1 MKINYFKYIYLN
13 NTYIKNH
20 KYYYI
25 NQMNNNDILFQAID
39 WDFYDNEDDEGNKI
53 YKVRIFG
60 NTSDN
65 KTVYV
70 LVDNFTPYFFVEVPK
85 KWRLNQIDIFIST
98 IKNIV
103 DEEYKESLVSYNVVE
118 KHKFY
123 GFTNNELFSFVR
135 LIFDSLEAF
144 YKYRNV
150 FFRKIHNSL
159 LSRYP
164 KKYITYETNI
174 PPLLRLIHHR
184 ELQSAGWILI
194 KGLKYKT
201 LNNNKSINDI
211 NIFTKW
217 TNLNHYTSDQ
227 IAKLKVLSFDL
238 ECTSIDGGFPQEKR
252 PGDKIIQIGNTFHKF
267 GETECYYRHIITL
280 GSCNDIDGVVV
291 ESYDT
296 EKEVIM
302 AWNKLLE
309 KMNPDIITGYNIFG
323 FDYKYLYGRSKLF
336 DINKQFSKL
345 SRMKNMECKFIEQEL
360 SSSAL
365 GQNKLYYYSMP
376 GRINIDLMKVVQR
389 DYNLSSY
396 KLNDVSSTFI
406 RESILSISQKKYELT
421 NSEEE
426 LFNGITILNTNN
438 TYGLKE
444 SQYLTI
450 YYNDGLSDNRFMDG
464 NKFKIKKLTDKTI
477 ELYSLIDDN
486 LFNDKKLKFFWCQA
500 KDDVKPKEIFA
511 LQKKGPKERAKIAK
525 YCIQDC
531 ELCNKLMIKLQIITN
546 NIGMANVCSVPLSYI
561 FLRGQGIKLFSLVA
575 KVCRKLNY
583 VIPVVRKKKKKDG
596 EEEEEGYEGAYVF
609 QPKKGVYYVPITV
622 LDYASLY
629 PRSMIHKN
637 LSHEM
642 LVTDKRYDNL
652 PGYKYHQVEYK
663 NKVGETTI
671 CRFAQKKDGSQ
682 GIIPKILNDLL
693 DARSATK
700 KLMKI
705 EKDPFKKSVYDG
717 LQSAYKIT
725 ANSLYG
731 QIGSPVSAIFFK
743 QIAASTTAIGRA
755 MLILA
760 KNYMENDFPEILN
773 QLCINLKKKKKFNK
787 ILKKEYKEYTDYS
800 KKKKSG
806 SISEEESNN
815 IKKKIYDIKSLLKKI
830 FRKYTIEP
838 KTVYGDSVTS
848 DTPLLLKNK
857 KTGFIEFKQI
867 DNLSNDE
874 WVSYEGFKA
883 METNRREK
891 QQNIV
896 EDYQIYTSAGW
907 SNINRVIRHKTIKKI
922 YRVTTHTGM
931 VDVTEGHSLLD
942 KNGKIVKPTEIKV
955 GMKLLHKYP
964 QFEKKEIKLK
974 DILNYI
980 KNIGETSLC
989 EKEAFILGFFYG
1001 DGSCGKYN
1009 CPSGVKYSWALNQKN
1024 IKMCTILQSLLIEIY
1039 NEPFKINDTVK
1050 SSGVYKIVPN
1060 CGNIKKYVEMYRQI
1074 CYNKDKYKI
1083 IPIDILN
1090 DEYNIRYAYFAGYY
1104 AADGSKCL
1112 GEKAKTIRMSN
1123 KGKIGSAMLYYLVSS
1138 IGFNVSINTRK
1149 DKLNIT
1155 RLTCT
1160 SGKQRKQDNVIKKV
1174 DLIGENVND
1183 FVYDIETETGNF
1195 NTGYSLIV
1203 KNTDSVFVNFDIKDK
1218 DGNIM
1223 GDIET
1228 LDNAIQL
1235 GILGGDFIKSRLP
1248 YPHDLEYEKT
1258 FWPFIIITKKRY
1270 VGNLYEYDINKYKQK
1285 SMGIVLKRRDNPDI
1299 VKILVGGI
1307 VKKILNERSTKNAIS
1322 FAHNVLRDMLDDKYP
1337 LYKFVTTKTVK
1348 ARYENRSQIAHAVL
1362 ADRMTERDPGNA
1374 PSINDR
1380 IAYAAVQVD
1389 HKKII
1394 RDKTSKRKKAYKLF
1408 VKEMNNKDNIELLDN
1423 IINKVYNLISYNVN
1437 CIPFDIAG
1445 AKNIMISNFKKE
1457 YWDLLENKLEKEKED
1472 IKKVKRFC
1480 KKMFKYY
1487 IEKINNKL
1495 IISID
1500 DGMIGK
1506 ACREV
1511 VEEYFKYAEGNKI
1524 NNVDKHSV
1532 LKNKF
1537 ITLLDKRGME
1547 SASII
1552 QGDIIESPSYI
1563 IEKKLKLDYLYYIRN
1578 QMMKPT
1584 LQFLELITDN
1594 PEKIFEKYIYEEE
1607 NKRKNK
1613 LDINSYME
1621 INSDNMKINSDNIE
1635 SNKKNVLNQNQL
1647 LFNDNK
1653 IIVKKNDNKKKKIN
1667 KKKKKKDDII
1677 DCKFKDGGII
1687 LDF

>member
-1 MKINYFKYIYLN
+1 
-13 NTYIKNH
+13 
-20 KYYYI
+20 
-25 NQMNNNDILFQAID
+25 MNVSDILFQAID
-39 WDFYDNEDDEGNKI
+39 WDFYDHEDDEGNKSF
-53 YKVRIFG
+53 KVNIFG
-60 NTSDN
+60 RTLND

-70 LVDNFTPYFFVEVPK
+70 SVEHFTPYFYVEIPE
-85 KWRLNQIDIFIST
+85 KWRLNQVEIFVNT
-98 IKNIV
+98 IKNMV
-103 DEEYKESLVSYNVVE
+103 DEEYRDSLVKYMVVE

-123 GFTNNELFSFVR
+123 GFTNNKLFKFVR
-135 LIFDSLEAF
+135 MIFDSLEAF
-144 YKYRNV
+144 YKYKNV
-150 FFRKIHNSL
+150 FYKYISNSL

-164 KKYITYETNI
+164 KKYVTYETNI
-174 PPLLRLIHHR
+174 PPLLRLIHH
-184 ELQSAGWILI
+184 QKIDPSGWILI
-194 KGLKYKT
+194 KGLKYKM
-201 LNNNKSINDI
+201 LNKNKSINDI
-211 NIFTKW
+211 NIFTRW
-217 TNLNHYTSDQ
+217 SNLDNYTSNQ
-227 IAKLKVLSFDL
+227 ISKLNILSFDL
-238 ECTSIDGGFPQEKR
+238 ECTSTDGGFPIPER
-252 PGDKIIQIGNTFHKF
+252 PGDKIIQIGNTFHRF

-280 GSCNDIDGVVV
+280 GSCDKVEGTVV
-291 ESYDT
+291 ESYDK
-296 EKEVIM
+296 EEEVIM
-302 AWNKLLE
+302 AWKRLLD

-336 DINKQFSKL
+336 GINKEFSKL

-365 GQNKLYYYSMP
+365 GQNKLYYYLMP

-389 DYNLSSY
+389 DYKLGSY
-396 KLNDVSSTFI
+396 TLNNVSSTFI
-406 RESILSISQKKYELT
+406 RESILSISKKNYELT
-421 NSEEE
+421 DSEEE
-426 LFNGITILNTNN
+426 NYEGITILNTNN
-438 TYGLKE
+438 TYGLKK

-450 YYNDGLSDNRFMDG
+450 YYNDGLSDNKFMDG
-464 NKFKIKKLTDKTI
+464 KKFKIKELTDKTI
-477 ELYSLIDDN
+477 ELYSLIEED

-500 KDDVKPKEIFA
+500 KDDVTPQEIFA
-511 LQKKGPKERAKIAK
+511 LQKEGPKERAKIAK

-531 ELCNKLMIKLQIITN
+531 ELCNKLMIKLQIVTN
-546 NIGMANVCSVPLSYI
+546 NIGMANVCSVPLSFI
-561 FLRGQGIKLFSLVA
+561 FLRGQGIKLFSLVS
-575 KVCRKLNY
+575 KRTRKLNY
-583 VIPVVRKKKKKDG
+583 VIPVIRKKKKKDG

-609 QPKKGVYYVPITV
+609 QPEKGVYYVPITV

-642 LVTDKRYDNL
+642 FVTDKRYDNL

-663 NKVGETTI
+663 NKNGEITL
-671 CRFAQKKDGSQ
+671 CRFAQKKNGTP
-682 GIIPKILNDLL
+682 GIIPQILNDLL
-693 DARSATK
+693 DARSSTK
-700 KLMKI
+700 KLMKK
-705 EKDPFKKSVYDG
+705 EKDSFKKSIYDG
-717 LQSAYKIT
+717 LQSAYKVT

-731 QIGSPVSAIFFK
+731 QIGAPTSAIFFK

-773 QLCINLKKKKKFNK
+773 QLCINLKNKKKFNK

-806 SISEEESNN
+806 SISEEDSNN
-815 IKKKIYDIKSLLKKI
+815 IKKKISDIKSLLKKI
-830 FRKYTIEP
+830 FRRYTIEP

-874 WVSYEGFKA
+874 WVSYEGFKP
-883 METNRREK
+883 MEANRMEK

-896 EDYQIYTSAGW
+896 ENYQIYTSAGW
-907 SNINRVIRHKTIKKI
+907 SNINRVIRHKTIKNI
-922 YRVTTHTGM
+922 YRVITHTGM
-931 VDVTEGHSLLD
+931 VDVTEDHSLLD
-942 KNGKIVKPTEIKV
+942 ENGKIVKPTEIKV

-964 QFEKKEIKLK
+964 LFEKKEIKLK

-980 KNIGETSLC
+980 KNIGETPLC
-989 EKEAFILGFFYG
+989 EKKAFILGFFYG

-1009 CPSGVKYSWALNQKN
+1009 CPSGIKYSWALNQKN

-1060 CGNIKKYVEMYRQI
+1060 CGNVKKYVEMYRQI

-1083 IPIDILN
+1083 IPVDILN
-1090 DEYNIRYAYFAGYY
+1090 DKYNIRYAYFAGYY
-1104 AADGSKCL
+1104 AADGSKCP
-1112 GEKAKTIRMSN
+1112 GEKSKTIRMSN
-1123 KGKIGSAMLYYLVSS
+1123 KGKIGSAMLYYLLSS

-1223 GDIET
+1223 DDRET

-1270 VGNLYEYDINKYKQK
+1270 VGNLYEFDINEYKQK

-1337 LYKFVTTKTVK
+1337 LYKFVTTKTLK
-1348 ARYENRSQIAHAVL
+1348 LRYENRSQIAHAVL

-1374 PSINDR
+1374 PSVNSR
-1380 IAYAAVQVD
+1380 IAYAAVQID
-1389 HKKII
+1389 NKKII
-1394 RDKTSKRKKAYKLF
+1394 KNKSLKRKKAYKLF
-1408 VKEMNNKDNIELLDN
+1408 VKEMNKEDNIELLDN
-1423 IINKVYNLISYNVN
+1423 IINKVYNLISYNIN
-1437 CIPFDIAG
+1437 SIPFDMDS

-1495 IISID
+1495 IILID
-1500 DGMIGK
+1500 HDMIGK
-1506 ACREV
+1506 ACREM

-1547 SASII
+1547 SPSII

-1563 IEKKLKLDYLYYIRN
+1563 IENNLKLDYLYYIRN

-1584 LQFLELITDN
+1584 LQFLELITNN

-1613 LDINSYME
+1613 LDINSYMA
-1621 INSDNMKINSDNIE
+1621 INLDNTE
-1635 SNKKNVLNQNQL
+1635 LNKKNVLNQNQL

-1667 KKKKKKDDII
+1667 KKKKKKDDIK
-1677 DCKFKDGGII
+1677 DCKFKDGGIV

>member
-1 MKINYFKYIYLN
+1 M
-13 NTYIKNH
+13 NTV
-20 KYYYI
+20 
-25 NQMNNNDILFQAID
+25 DLLFQAIS
-39 WDFYDNEDDEGNKI
+39 WHDFDYEDDDGDKR
-53 YKVRIFG
+53 YKCRIFG
-60 NTSDN
+60 RTLDS
-65 KTVYV
+65 KTVY
-70 LVDNFTPYFFVEVPK
+70 LEVDNFTPYFFVEIPK
-85 KWRLNQIDIFIST
+85 KWRINQINIFIST
-98 IKNIV
+98 IKSLV
-103 DEEYKESLVSYNVVE
+103 DEDFKQSLVSYNVVD

-123 GFTNNELFSFVR
+123 GFTNNELFTFIR
-135 LIFDSLEAF
+135 LLFDSIEAF
-144 YKYRNV
+144 YKFRNV
-150 FFRKIHNSL
+150 FYRRIHNSL

-164 KKYITYETNI
+164 KKYEAFETNI

-184 ELQSAGWILI
+184 ELDPSGWILI
-194 KGLKYKT
+194 KGQKYKI
-201 LNNNKSINDI
+201 LNENKTINDI

-217 TNLNHYTSDQ
+217 THLKYYKSEQ
-227 IAKLKVLSFDL
+227 IAKLKILSFDL
-238 ECTSIDGGFPQEKR
+238 ECTSIDGGFPQPER

-280 GSCNDIDGVVV
+280 GSCDKVEGSVV
-291 ESYDT
+291 ESYD
-296 EKEVIM
+296 KEEDVIM
-302 AWNKLLE
+302 AWKRLLD
-309 KMNPDIITGYNIFG
+309 KTNPDIITGYNIFG
-323 FDYKYLYGRSKLF
+323 FDYRYLYGRSKLLG
-336 DINKQFSKL
+336 INREFSKL
-345 SRMKNMECKFIEQEL
+345 SRLVNYECKFIEQDL
-360 SSSAL
+360 ASSAL
-365 GQNKLYYYSMP
+365 GQNKFYYYVMP

-389 DYNLSSY
+389 DYRLDSY
-396 KLNDVSSTFI
+396 TLNFVSSTFI
-406 RESILSISQKKYELT
+406 RESILSIEIKKSPIT
-421 NSEEE
+421 DSEEE
-426 LFNGITILNTNN
+426 LFNGTTIINTNN
-438 TYGLKE
+438 TYGLKK
-444 SQYLTI
+444 SQFIII
-450 YYNDGLSDNRFMDG
+450 YYNDGLSDNKFMKG
-464 NKFKIKKLTDKTI
+464 KKFKIKDLTNNKI
-477 ELYSLIDDN
+477 ELYSLIDSN

-500 KDDVKPKEIFA
+500 KDDVTAQEIFK
-511 LQKKGPKERAKIAK
+511 LQEEGSKERAKIAK

-531 ELCNKLMIKLQIITN
+531 ELCNKLIIKLQIIPN
-546 NIGMANVCSVPLSYI
+546 NIGMSNVCTVPLSFI

-575 KVCRKLNY
+575 KVCKKKNF
-583 VIPVVRKKKKKDG
+583 VIPVIRKKKKNEKDPQDDDDD
-596 EEEEEGYEGAYVF
+596 GYEGAYVF
-609 QPKKGVYYVPITV
+609 QPDKGVYYVPITV

-642 LVTDKRYDNL
+642 LVTDNKRYGEV

-663 NKVGETTI
+663 NKNGETTV
-671 CRFAQKKDGSQ
+671 CRFAQKKDGSP
-682 GIIPKILNDLL
+682 GIIPEILNDLL

-700 KLMKI
+700 KKMKK
-705 EKDPFKKSVYDG
+705 ESDPFKKSIYDG

-731 QIGSPVSAIFFK
+731 QIGAPTSAIFLK
-743 QIAASTTAIGRA
+743 SIAASTTAIGRK
-755 MLILA
+755 MLVLA
-760 KNYMENDFPEILN
+760 KDYMENDYPEILN
-773 QLCINLKKKKKFNK
+773 NLCINLNKKKEFNK
-787 ILKKEYKEYTDYS
+787 ILKKEYKEYTDYLKD
-800 KKKKSG
+800 KKKG
-806 SISEEESNN
+806 ITSEVDSNN
-815 IKKKIYDIKSLLKKI
+815 IKTKIKKMKILLKSI
-830 FRKYTIEP
+830 FSKYSIEP

-867 DNLSNDE
+867 DNLSNDK
-874 WVSYEGFKA
+874 WKSYEGFKA

-931 VDVTEGHSLLD
+931 VDVTEDHSLLD

-964 QFEKKEIKLK
+964 QFENKEIKLK

-980 KNIGETSLC
+980 KNIGEVSLC
-989 EKEAFILGFFYG
+989 EKKAFIFGFFYG

-1060 CGNIKKYVEMYRQI
+1060 CGNIKKYVEMYIPI

-1083 IPIDILN
+1083 IPVDILN
-1090 DEYNIRYAYFAGYY
+1090 DKYNIRYAYFAGYY
-1104 AADGSKCL
+1104 AADGSKCP

-1195 NTGYSLIV
+1195 NTGYPLIV
-1203 KNTDSVFVNFDIKDK
+1203 KNTDSVFINFDIRDK
-1218 DGNIM
+1218 EGNIM
-1223 GDIET
+1223 DDKEA
-1228 LDNAIQL
+1228 LSNAIKL

-1270 VGNLYEYDINKYKQK
+1270 VGNLYEFDINEYKQK

-1307 VKKILNERSTKNAIS
+1307 VKKILNERSTENAIK
-1322 FAHNVLRDMLDDKYP
+1322 FTHDVLRDMLDNKYP
-1337 LYKFVTTKTVK
+1337 LYKFITTKTLK
-1348 ARYENRSQIAHAVL
+1348 SRYENRSQIAHAVL
-1362 ADRMTERDPGNA
+1362 ADRMTERDAGSA
-1374 PSINDR
+1374 PATNDR
-1380 IAYAAVQVD
+1380 IAYGAVLID
-1389 HKKII
+1389 KNKII
-1394 RDKTSKRKKAYKLF
+1394 KEKTRKRKKAYKIF
-1408 VKEMNNKDNIELLDN
+1408 IKEMNSDDNQELLDT
-1423 IINKVYNLISYNVN
+1423 IINKIYEFIMYNING
-1437 CIPFDIAG
+1437 IPFNMDD
-1445 AKNIMISNFKKE
+1445 AKKFMVSEFKKE
-1457 YWDLLENKLEKEKED
+1457 YWDLLESKLDKEKED

-1480 KKMFKYY
+1480 KKIFKYY
-1487 IEKINNKL
+1487 IGKINDK
-1495 IISID
+1495 ISINID
-1500 DGMIGK
+1500 DGMTGK
-1506 ACREV
+1506 FSREV
-1511 VEEYFKYAEGNKI
+1511 VEEYFKYAEGNQI
-1524 NNVDKHSV
+1524 NNLDKFKV

-1537 ITLLDKRGME
+1537 LQLLDKRGME
-1547 SASII
+1547 ECSII
-1552 QGDIIESPSYI
+1552 QGDIIETEDYI
-1563 IEKKLKLDYLYYIRN
+1563 LKNNLQLDYLYYIRN

-1584 LQFLELITDN
+1584 LQFLELLIN
-1594 PEKIFEKYIYEEE
+1594 NAKKIFEKYINEEE

-1621 INSDNMKINSDNIE
+1621 IDSDNVE
-1635 SNKKNVLNQNQL
+1635 SNKNNVLNQNQL

-1653 IIVKKNDNKKKKIN
+1653 IIVKKNENKKKKIN
-1667 KKKKKKDDII
+1667 KKKKKKDNIT
-1677 DCKFKDGGII
+1677 DCKFKDGGIV